1 MNLINY
7 LAWQRKDILLNM
19 ILPNQ
24 LTVLR
29 IILTPVF
36 YLLFRTGEPLFVQIS
51 MGVYIVAAF
60 TDWYD
65 GWLARKFNYI
75 TEWGKFLDPLADK
88 ILNSAAFFAF
98 VYLDILP
105 LWMVV
110 IIVIRDFFITGLRA
124 VADYQNISFV
134 TRKSAKWKTFMQMVF
149 INYLLFVYTFSITSS
164 IYVGN
169 ESIFKLLMDENLIY
183 YTMLFV
189 TILTFYTGI
198 EYICKNIVLIKK
210 MFNYET

>member
-1 MNLINY
+1 
-7 LAWQRKDILLNM
+7 M

-124 VADYQNISFV
+124 VADYQNISFI

-169 ESIFKLLMDENLIY
+169 ELIFKLLMNENLIY

-198 EYICKNIVLIKK
+198 EYVYKNIALIKK

>member
-1 MNLINY
+1 
-7 LAWQRKDILLNM
+7 M

-29 IILTPVF
+29 ILLTPVF
-36 YLLFRTGEPLFVQIS
+36 YFLFRSGNPTLVQIS
-51 MGVYIVAAF
+51 MGVYLIAAF

-105 LWMVV
+105 LWMV
-110 IIVIRDFFITGLRA
+110 IVIVVRDFFTTALRG
-124 VADYQNISFV
+124 VADYQHVSF
-134 TRKSAKWKTFMQMVF
+134 TTLRSAKWKTFLQMAF
-149 INYLLFVYTFSITSS
+149 INYLIFVYAFSITKE
-164 IYVGN
+164 IYVGH
-169 ESIFKLLMDENLIY
+169 EHIFSILMNPTFIY
-183 YTMLFV
+183 YAMLV
-189 TILTFYTGI
+189 ITLVTFYTGV
-198 EYICKNIVLIKK
+198 EYLVKNWQIIKR
-210 MFNYET
+210 MF